1 MYIYIYNIYHIKIF
15 FNNFYYSLN
24 ILLFIKIAYM
34 IILSNLA
41 FFIFILIFQFLKI
54 QSFIT
59 LILYIFIFIYIIKK

>member
-41 FFIFILIFQFLKI
+41 FFIFIFIFQFLKI

>member
-1 MYIYIYNIYHIKIF
+1 MYIYIYNIYHVKIF

-59 LILYIFIFIYIIKK
+59 FILYIFIFIYIIKK

>member
-59 LILYIFIFIYIIKK
+59 FILYIFIFIYIIKK